1 MYKRQVQY
9 ETWRGKVTNFKN
21 KPAFISPNNKY
32 NSKDLHIEEI
42 NTTPQYSKMK
52 INITNTSKE
61 GMHIP
66 QNAQIAKLELL
77 DSVLQKA
84 QEQWQGDANE
94 ANEANREET
103 HEDEITDVKEC
114 DTCMCKIPNKFV
126 LTDANGNNNHGLLY
140 ENIDLIRYRLGLQ
153 EKKAGLYIKHNVDP
167 FARTVSLCPDGRGLA
182 DIKDCLLYT
191 SPSPRD

>member
-1 MYKRQVQY
+1 MGTTLLVKARIGLSWHQDDVYLTIGGDNNKRLTEAHLNEIEKHTLVTVNEVELEPKETRRIEVQY

-21 KPAFISPNNKY
+21 KPAFVSPNDKY
-32 NSKDLHIEEI
+32 NAKDLHIEEI

-94 ANEANREET
+94 A
-103 HEDEITDVKEC
+103 
-114 DTCMCKIPNKFV
+114 
-126 LTDANGNNNHGLLY
+126 
-140 ENIDLIRYRLGLQ
+140 
-153 EKKAGLYIKHNVDP
+153 
-167 FARTVSLCPDGRGLA
+167 
-182 DIKDCLLYT
+182 CLLYT
-191 SPSPRD
+191 SDAADE